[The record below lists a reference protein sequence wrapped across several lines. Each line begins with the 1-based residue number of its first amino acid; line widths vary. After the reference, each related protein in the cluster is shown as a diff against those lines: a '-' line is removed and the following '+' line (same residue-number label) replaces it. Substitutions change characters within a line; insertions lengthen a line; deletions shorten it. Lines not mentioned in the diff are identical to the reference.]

1 MLTYADV
8 CELQVLFIEGQY
20 QEFIHSQKKEAEV
33 LKKKKM
39 CSRCLML
46 TYADVC

>member
-33 LKKKKM
+33 Y
-39 CSRCLML
+39 SIRML